1 MAVWSAALCISGSR
15 RIHRG
20 QGRGRLDD
28 LDRDKAGLGQILP
41 VRFHPIGLPA
51 LYPPGDFKITL
62 LGGSLEQ
69 AQSRQ
74 RMQNRFF
81 KITDEEVASMKDAI
95 AAALE
100 RTSST
105 GSKIA
110 V

>member
-1 MAVWSAALCISGSR
+1 MSASEALGSR
-15 RIHRG
+15 SRSAIRYR
-20 QGRGRLDD
+20 RGRSG
-28 LDRDKAGLGQILP
+28 RAFPTARLG
-41 VRFHPIGLPA
+41 FHPIGLPA

-69 AQSRQ
+69 AQSRR

-100 RTSST
+100 RMSST

>member
-1 MAVWSAALCISGSR
+1 M
-15 RIHRG
+15 
-20 QGRGRLDD
+20 
-28 LDRDKAGLGQILP
+28 ILIATKP
-41 VRFHPIGLPA
+41 DWVRFYQYMPGFHPIGLPA

-69 AQSRQ
+69 AQSRR

-100 RTSST
+100 RMSST
-105 GSKIA
+105 NSKIA